1 MTYDQMI
8 ETSPALPCYDG
19 KPDDCLYCVNTTTHP
34 SRICNDCR
42 NRFADYAGE
51 NLDY

>member
-1 MTYDQMI
+1 ML
-8 ETSPALPCYDG
+8 ETMPPIPRYDG
-19 KPDDCLYCVNTTTHP
+19 KPVDCLYCVNKTTHP
-34 SRICNDCR
+34 SCICYECR